1 MKALLTKISIRKTVG
16 LYLGE
21 HEVSVTKVA
30 STPLG
35 PQVIASSSE
44 PYTAENMPEVVE
56 RLLVPLLGPKR
67 RASVAVGI
75 VGSRVFFGTRLTP
88 KSGDLRPEAE
98 IQKALCSSNISADD
112 LVIDLLRGSVN
123 KLPVAR
129 MAACKVKYMASVVSL
144 LKDLGVRPLRT
155 EPGPF
160 ALVRLAESQHRPPRR
175 SKAILRIFL
184 GGNQGLA
191 VMVVGGVPTAW
202 KTFVM
207 NPCMESFAILSAARG
222 LKTQQMHFGLEMPLD
237 YALIHGRADLHKQ
250 LQEEQLPTEM
260 ETRVVWHEG
269 PEFTGESISLG
280 LAMGCL
286 SQDIKAFDL
295 SKTLKAKPPVK
306 EIFPWGELGFTAALL
321 GCMSVV
327 MFSHAMKLDE
337 NNVRARAENSQHS
350 VLINADLARLEK
362 EKKSLENRVQAVR
375 TFVETRMLWSTYGYD
390 TSTRIP
396 ANAEINAFSGRNAL
410 ACSAGGKGGKAV
422 QGGGSFRLRGTAPLE
437 KDGSIPK
444 SIDAF
449 LNAIPKDPQWKKDF
463 SAIKTEFKLPP
474 PAPNQQ
480 AMVDFTVIGACSKKA
495 SAKGT
500 AKGAGK
506 HKKK

>member
-1 MKALLTKISIRKTVG
+1 MKALLSKIAIRKGVG
-16 LYLGE
+16 LFLGE
-21 HEVSVTKVA
+21 HDVSVAKVA

-35 PQVIASSSE
+35 PQVISTSSE

-67 RASVAVGI
+67 RASVAVGL

-129 MAACKVKYMASVVSL
+129 MAACKIKYMASVVSM
-144 LKDLGVRPLRT
+144 LKDLGVRPVRT

-160 ALVRLAESQHRPPRR
+160 ALVRLAEMQHKPPRR
-175 SKAILRIFL
+175 SKAIMRIFL

-191 VMVVGGVPTAW
+191 VMVVGGIPTAW

-222 LKTQQMHFGLEMPLD
+222 LKTQQMHFGLETPLD
-237 YALIHGRADLHKQ
+237 YALIHGRSDLHKQ

-269 PEFTGESISLG
+269 PEFTGEAISIG
-280 LAMGCL
+280 VAMGCL

-295 SKTLKAKPPVK
+295 SKNLKSKPPIK
-306 EIFPWGELGFTAALL
+306 EI
-321 GCMSVV
+321 
-327 MFSHAMKLDE
+327 
-337 NNVRARAENSQHS
+337 
-350 VLINADLARLEK
+350 
-362 EKKSLENRVQAVR
+362 
-375 TFVETRMLWSTYGYD
+375 
-390 TSTRIP
+390 
-396 ANAEINAFSGRNAL
+396 
-410 ACSAGGKGGKAV
+410 
-422 QGGGSFRLRGTAPLE
+422 
-437 KDGSIPK
+437 
-444 SIDAF
+444 
-449 LNAIPKDPQWKKDF
+449 LNWA
-463 SAIKTEFKLPP
+463 
-474 PAPNQQ
+474 
-480 AMVDFTVIGACSKKA
+480 
-495 SAKGT
+495 
-500 AKGAGK
+500 
-506 HKKK
+506 